1 MAYISPEIVREV
13 KKIDLFT
20 YLKTYEPDEL
30 KHVAGNTYCTK
41 THDSLKISN
50 GMWNWFSRGIGGKTA
65 LEYLIQVQGYSFSE
79 AVELLQ
85 RNLSIHVPVIEKN
98 DTKMKI
104 KEEKQVVLPQK
115 SQTNSRIISYLS
127 GRCIDREIINYCIEN
142 NLIYEDLPHHNV
154 VFLGYDEE
162 QKVKF
167 GCVGAT
173 NQTRYIHDLS
183 GNSKGYF
190 FNF

>member
-20 YLKTYEPDEL
+20 YLKTYEPNEL
-30 KHVAGNTYCTK
+30 KHISGNTYCTK

-85 RNLSIHVPVIEKN
+85 RNLSIHVPVIEKT

-104 KEEKQVVLPQK
+104 KEEKEVVLPQK

-127 GRCIDREIINYCIEN
+127 GRCIDKEIINYCIEK

-154 VFLGYDEE
+154 VFFSYDEE

-167 GCVGAT
+167 GSVRAT
-173 NQTRYIHDLS
+173 N
-183 GNSKGYF
+183 
-190 FNF
+190 